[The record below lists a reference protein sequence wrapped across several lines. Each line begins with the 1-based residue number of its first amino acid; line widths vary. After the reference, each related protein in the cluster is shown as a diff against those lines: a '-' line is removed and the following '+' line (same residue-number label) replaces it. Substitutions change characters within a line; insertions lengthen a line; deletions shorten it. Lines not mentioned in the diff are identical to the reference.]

1 MSGEDISI
9 GIEQVRDFVFEV
21 DFGMEGVPNL
31 LLDEPEPLGSSSG
44 PNPSR
49 VLAAAIGTC
58 LSASLLFCLQKAH
71 VETDGVKTRVQTSM
85 SRNDNGRL
93 RIGGMKVLI
102 DIDSHDAEEHKLD
115 RCADIFREYCVVT
128 ESVKSGI
135 PVEVEVRKREG

>member
-9 GIEQVRDFVFEV
+9 GIKQVRDFAFEV
-21 DFGMEGVPNL
+21 DFGMEGVPSL
-31 LLDEPEPLGSSSG
+31 LLDEPEPLGGSSG

-49 VLAAAIGTC
+49 VLAAAVGTC
-58 LSASLLFCLQKAH
+58 LSASLLFCLRKAH
-71 VETDGVKTRVQTSM
+71 IETDGVKTRVQTSM

-102 DIDSHDAEEHKLD
+102 DIDSHEAEEHKLG
-115 RCADIFREYCVVT
+115 RCVDIFREYCVVT

-135 PVEVEVRKREG
+135 PVEVEVKKITG

>member
-1 MSGEDISI
+1 LSGEDISI

-102 DIDSHDAEEHKLD
+102 DIDSHEVEEHKLD